1 MRLGKA
7 SSEPGVR
14 RALEAGESVHLASH
28 GSQNSQNP
36 LFSRVVAGRRSG
48 PGPEADGRLEVHEI
62 LGIRT
67 TSPLVFLSG
76 CETGLAAA
84 GLEPFAQG
92 MEEGSLAQAF
102 LAAGAGVVVATL
114 WRVGDAGAADLA
126 ERFYRHL
133 GPGISAAE
141 ALARSQREAI
151 GSRTGSDWAAYAVWG
166 TGGRK
171 TGAVVRAN

>member
-1 MRLGKA
+1 
-7 SSEPGVR
+7 
-14 RALEAGESVHLASH
+14 
-28 GSQNSQNP
+28 
-36 LFSRVVAGRRSG
+36 
-48 PGPEADGRLEVHEI
+48 
-62 LGIRT
+62 
-67 TSPLVFLSG
+67 
-76 CETGLAAA
+76 
-84 GLEPFAQG
+84 

-114 WRVGDAGAADLA
+114 WRVGDAAAADLA

-166 TGGRK
+166 HRGAQDGR
-171 TGAVVRAN
+171 GCPC